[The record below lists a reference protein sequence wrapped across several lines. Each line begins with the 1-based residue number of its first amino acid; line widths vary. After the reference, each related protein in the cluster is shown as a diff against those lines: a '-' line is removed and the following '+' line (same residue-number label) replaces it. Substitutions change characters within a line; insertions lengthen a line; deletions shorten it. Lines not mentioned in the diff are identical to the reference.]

1 MKEICRIEG
10 TRLVRSTESTD
21 EDKARLKEMLKARK
35 CASLRGTDSWF
46 QTGWAHDDG
55 LNGSPVRNRYYE
67 EAKKAGI
74 STAGKRYRHD
84 LANYTFD
91 PNGWVGSIG
100 EVYDK
105 CRAQN
110 RQITM
115 GGTEEVLLRNSEGP
129 PQEAIR
135 LDDDLVQEAMN
146 DELRKDPSQAANMP
160 ELREKVIDKH
170 GAKKKRITFNNVVSK

>member
-1 MKEICRIEG
+1 MTEKRTYRSKHGHKETTVYGKPPSPRNRTFGI
-10 TRLVRSTESTD
+10 
-21 EDKARLKEMLKARK
+21 
-35 CASLRGTDSWF
+35 RGTDSWF

-55 LNGSPVRNRYYE
+55 LNGSPVRKRYYE